1 MKTTA
6 TLTTSL
12 AVLLTAALAQS
23 ASADSSLVQKW
34 KTGLSG
40 AKLTSYQGSAISN
53 SSSLT
58 VIDFCRD
65 GRYSYYREGSWS
77 TPSGP
82 RRYRYDPETQSSRY
96 TESDPDTRSGGSTN
110 RITGRWDVRPQFGGV
125 ALFYVTDQGDQGSFP
140 MYLQN
145 NGRVN
150 IGGLDYAVQQG
161 GAGC

>member
-1 MKTTA
+1 MKVTP
-6 TLTTSL
+6 L
-12 AVLLTAALAQS
+12 ASIILGGLVACAAVQS
-23 ASADSSLVQKW
+23 AVADSALVQKW

-40 AKLTSYQGSAISN
+40 ARLTAYQGSVVSN

-58 VIDFCRD
+58 VLDLCSS
-65 GRYSYYREGSWS
+65 GRYAYYREGSWS

-82 RRYRYDPETQSSRY
+82 RRYRYDPDTGGSGY
-96 TESDPDTRSGGSTN
+96 TTNDPDTASGASTN
-110 RITGRWDVRPQFGGV
+110 RITGRWDVRQVGGGV
-125 ALFYVTDQGDQGSFP
+125 VLAYATDQGDSGSFP
-140 MYLQN
+140 MYLQS